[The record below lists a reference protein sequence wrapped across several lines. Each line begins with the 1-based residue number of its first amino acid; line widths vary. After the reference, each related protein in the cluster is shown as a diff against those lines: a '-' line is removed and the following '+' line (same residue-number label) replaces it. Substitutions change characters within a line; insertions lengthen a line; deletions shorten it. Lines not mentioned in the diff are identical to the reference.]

1 MNIKEKL
8 ENLLDAMNDALT
20 SVSSHAE
27 DLEESIDKIFEVEEF
42 IEQNGIYIAGF
53 DAQDI
58 AYDLRYG
65 FLDND
70 TDVAYVPVLLIK
82 LMHEIENY
90 EDYEE
95 LYYTLT
101 DVFNNLDTSVIE
113 IKDINDYLEILK
125 MQIDT
130 VKSELSNWN

>member
-1 MNIKEKL
+1 MNIK
-8 ENLLDAMNDALT
+8 
-20 SVSSHAE
+20 
-27 DLEESIDKIFEVEEF
+27 KI
-42 IEQNGIYIAGF
+42 
-53 DAQDI
+53 
-58 AYDLRYG
+58 R
-65 FLDND
+65 
-70 TDVAYVPVLLIK
+70 K